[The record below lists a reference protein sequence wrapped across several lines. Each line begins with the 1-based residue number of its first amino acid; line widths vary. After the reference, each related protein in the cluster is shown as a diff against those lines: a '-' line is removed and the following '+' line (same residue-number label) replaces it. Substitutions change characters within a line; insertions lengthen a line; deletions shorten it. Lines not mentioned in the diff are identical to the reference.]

1 MRLRAPAAEAEGR
14 QGMTHRLSRR
24 GLPVLSALEEATQ
37 RAVQEASGHVA
48 PGHLIVGPYPV
59 PPYFQCA
66 TCGVT
71 FGSMHPPLR
80 QPMLTGSADNR
91 LPNWSEW

>member
-1 MRLRAPAAEAEGR
+1 
-14 QGMTHRLSRR
+14 MTDRHRLSTR

-48 PGHLIVGPYPV
+48 PGHLIVGPYAL
-59 PPYFQCA
+59 PPFWTCA
-66 TCGVT
+66 TCGVSWSN
-71 FGSMHPPLR
+71 GAHPPLR